1 MMNSN
6 VFLVNL
12 PSKITR
18 NLLPILE
25 SERLGNVQSI
35 ESDDITLPADTYLTN
50 TDFVIFYSNVIDE
63 DNIAK
68 LELKED
74 IPTLLITSDLSFEMV
89 RTAKEYHINAVL
101 DEADSELISLIYG
114 FIRQHDI
121 YRFQHALIV
130 DDSRVDSRIVSN
142 LLSQEFI
149 HNEIELSANK
159 VIERLI
165 SAPTINIIILDFE
178 MPYKNGCE
186 LMDEIKGT
194 FSERSFIF
202 IGLTGSRNGAI
213 KFLTHGANDV
223 FIKPLDH
230 DIFTLKLKRMIFN
243 AHKVNKESRTLN
255 DYKKIIK
262 RITKEIYNPI
272 YVLTTVNDCLLDKQT
287 STDTY
292 NSLKKLSIG
301 CKEKLT
307 DTFNDLLSY
316 FAVSSYMKSSLVKSC
331 SLQSMIAT
339 QLYLES
345 SEEKLRNIVVNKSL
359 DADIKSLCVPEQIG
373 QVINQLTHNAVMRSQ
388 NGGELNIRLYT
399 KNNDI
404 VFEVE
409 DAPSIDLDRKSANA
423 SMSMNCSNKN
433 LDEQQPLNQLLC
445 EKIINQYDG
454 SLGYSPKDT
463 GDIHFFKIP
472 KKSFSLGK
480 ECY

>member
-6 VFLVNL
+6 IFLVNL
-12 PSKITR
+12 PSRITR

-25 SERLGNVQSI
+25 NERLGNVQSI
-35 ESDDITLPADTYLTN
+35 ESNEITLPADTYLTN
-50 TDFVIFYSNVIDE
+50 TDFVIFYIDVIDE
-63 DNIAK
+63 DRIAK
-68 LELKED
+68 LELKKD

-165 SAPTINIIILDFE
+165 SVPTINIIILDFE
-178 MPYKNGCE
+178 MPYKNGCQ

-243 AHKVNKESRTLN
+243 AHKINKESRTLN
-255 DYKKIIK
+255 DYKHIIN

-272 YVLTTVNDCLLDKQT
+272 YV
-287 STDTY
+287 
-292 NSLKKLSIG
+292 
-301 CKEKLT
+301 
-307 DTFNDLLSY
+307 F
-316 FAVSSYMKSSLVKSC
+316 
-331 SLQSMIAT
+331 
-339 QLYLES
+339 
-345 SEEKLRNIVVNKSL
+345 
-359 DADIKSLCVPEQIG
+359 
-373 QVINQLTHNAVMRSQ
+373 
-388 NGGELNIRLYT
+388 
-399 KNNDI
+399 
-404 VFEVE
+404 
-409 DAPSIDLDRKSANA
+409 
-423 SMSMNCSNKN
+423 
-433 LDEQQPLNQLLC
+433 
-445 EKIINQYDG
+445 
-454 SLGYSPKDT
+454 
-463 GDIHFFKIP
+463 
-472 KKSFSLGK
+472 
-480 ECY
+480 